1 MFNAEFDFEA
11 IEMKA
16 GRPVVR
22 DHAISRIGCK
32 PIDDILGF
40 QFPVLDHGFVRVID
54 YMGDDTAVCQMARTS
69 YGAGTKSISD
79 DVSLIRYLL
88 RHEHTSPFEGCE
100 IKLHV
105 KVPIFVFR
113 QWIRHRT
120 ANVNE
125 YSARYSILSREF
137 HIPYVEHLARQS
149 TDNKQGRAGEYDLDT
164 AEQIRG
170 LILDACMN
178 SFDVYDTLIKPESEC
193 GEFGLAR
200 ETGREVLPLNTY
212 TEAYWKIDLH
222 NLLHFLRLRMHP
234 HAQLEI
240 RLFAEMIWEIVKVWV
255 PFTANAARDYSFEA
269 VKFSRQEMEALRAYV
284 AGDTE
289 DAVDYF
295 SRYPHVSKREIEEFA
310 NKLRG

>member
-1 MFNAEFDFEA
+1 MFDFEA

-16 GRPVVR
+16 GRPVIR
-22 DHAISRIGCK
+22 DHAVSRVGCK
-32 PIDDILGF
+32 PIDDVLGF

-54 YMGDDTAVCQMARTS
+54 YMGDDSAVTQMARTS

-105 KVPIFVFR
+105 KCPIFVFR

-137 HIPYVEHLARQS
+137 HIPDAEHLARQS

-178 SFDVYDTLIKPESEC
+178 SFDVYDCLIRPEDEC
-193 GEFGLAR
+193 GDFGLAR

-269 VKFSRQEMEALRAYV
+269 VKFSRQEMEALRAFIVGETADPVY
-284 AGDTE
+284 
-289 DAVDYF
+289 YF
-295 SRYPHVSKREIEEFA
+295 SKYLGVSKREIEEFR
-310 NKLRG
+310 NKLKG